1 MRLLWLSLW
10 SVAFLTLTA
19 CSNTMPAVGTHKTQM
34 PMNANAVGAAYP
46 SADPPRYMPVAPAFN
61 PPQFYRTAYSPSS
74 Y

>member
-10 SVAFLTLTA
+10 SVAFFTLVG
-19 CSNTMPAVGTHKTQM
+19 CSHTMPTVGANNTYT
-34 PMNANAVGAAYP
+34 PMNANAVGAYP

-61 PPQFYRTAYSPSS
+61 PPQFYRTAYSPAS